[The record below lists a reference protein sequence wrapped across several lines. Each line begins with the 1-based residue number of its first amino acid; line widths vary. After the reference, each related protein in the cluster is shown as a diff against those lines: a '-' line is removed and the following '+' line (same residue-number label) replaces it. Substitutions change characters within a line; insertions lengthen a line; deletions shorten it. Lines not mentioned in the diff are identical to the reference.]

1 MKERNKMFNYYKHND
16 VWTKYDNPDSQAA
29 AISFPSV
36 INDSAPHTFI
46 LEITN
51 LDLVK
56 YRLWNN

>member
-1 MKERNKMFNYYKHND
+1 MFNYYKHND